1 MNPTPEQLAEQHG
14 HAETAAV
21 LTAMRGA
28 KTQAARL
35 LLLHTLLV
43 ELSHSEYP
51 ERALAGFS
59 VAMLGPLERAMG
71 VA

>member
-21 LTAMRGA
+21 LAAMRGA
-28 KTQAARL
+28 KTQAGRL
-35 LLLHTLLV
+35 LLLHALVV
-43 ELSHSEYP
+43 ELSHAEHP